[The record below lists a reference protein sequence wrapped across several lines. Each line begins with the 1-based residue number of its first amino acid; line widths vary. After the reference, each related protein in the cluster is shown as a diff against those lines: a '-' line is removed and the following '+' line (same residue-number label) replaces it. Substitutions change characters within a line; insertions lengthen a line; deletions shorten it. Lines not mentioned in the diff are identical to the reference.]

1 MYCIYY
7 KTFINSYDYIIGKDP
22 DAPKII
28 GTQASVKADDVA
40 VNIDERF
47 PLINKEQPITINTV
61 CTSLVIIKCTG
72 AIFVSP
78 VTYKIKYCFVFC
90 LSHPTIED
98 IPLITCLFLYNSHTL

>member
-1 MYCIYY
+1 MYLLPNFH
-7 KTFINSYDYIIGKDP
+7 KFILYIVGKDP

-61 CTSLVIIKCTG
+61 CTSLVLIQCAG
-72 AIFVSP
+72 
-78 VTYKIKYCFVFC
+78 VTLCH
-90 LSHPTIED
+90 L
-98 IPLITCLFLYNSHTL
+98 